1 MLRGIPIPPALLTPL
16 TVAVTKP
23 NESSFCA
30 YLTEL
35 AFRRHLAHIRSS
47 SDEPEER
54 HTTTNGT
61 GKGIA
66 GGSGA
71 TSGADTPPIAPFRF
85 ANHVAI
91 SLRTP
96 SLNYRSYFFFALAVA
111 GAPGAPAYLSDPV
124 PAKSS
129 KQASGA
135 PSAEPAVAYL
145 GVLGHWFVL
154 GQVPELLQWIW
165 RVLHSSRR
173 SGKGRKK
180 NAAMDKPGILE
191 MRAVMPKDE
200 SLSCECPDR
209 SLERFVPT
217 QTDAP
222 ARTSAL
228 VPKLLFK
235 NESAKDL
242 TDLLPL
248 HSTPPTTTLTTE
260 SRSRR
265 GSSANLAAPQ
275 TPPST
280 DASAEINSP
289 VLTALK
295 SELASAQSVLAELQA
310 QLDAHDESV
319 SASQTHLQ
327 STLDDLRRRRKEDDA
342 ERQDLKAKSKTLED
356 QKRQAEGA
364 RREAEKKLKAV
375 ESVRDGLNSK
385 IAAALGE
392 IEDLKSNMEL
402 SKKNITLVKEEGERY
417 IKDTRDAV
425 TSKTAE
431 LGTLE
436 EEITSVET
444 SNSNLSQQVREA
456 EEKLKSA
463 ETAAEDARKIAPE
476 EEMMLMAAAYEAAA
490 SETYLHGQRQ
500 NQADSEW
507 ASQAAAYMAEA
518 GMPMLDQS
526 YTARPA
532 QTATSGYGHLSR
544 PHPNNSSYRSL
555 SDSLKQAPG
564 QRDLSGFENFGPGA
578 VGSGAVGSTR
588 SLASRRPSINTN
600 AQQQAPAPPVEDV
613 GSPISGPMSASFPDS
628 WLPQGL
634 VRSLEGDVTPLDSGL
649 SDAAPEDDDSLFMTL
664 RDAVSEGVLPG
675 QQDISSSDSAE
686 DSPPWRTQDGGE
698 VPARRMTPKMRLSNS
713 ASSTHSN
720 SASTHTLQHMGSLPS
735 RRWFSG
741 APSSSDNLA
750 TFNMFPSVVGR
761 GSSDS
766 LPLPGFESA
775 FAPSA
780 SEKKALKWP
789 LLNKARWAGNGNNS
803 TGGISG
809 LDEITAGLKNDLG
822 DLGGEPVALS
832 HSTSNPATANGLSA
846 EELFN
851 RAPGSEWMA
860 ASAPAS
866 SKGADEHEAAQAH
879 SHAHASERKAS
890 SSFRFFSLRNKGHQS
905 QSQSQSQTQTQ
916 TQTQGH
922 GHGHGLGHGHGANGA
937 GPAAAPGAPGI
948 LGHGER

>member
-1 MLRGIPIPPALLTPL
+1 M
-16 TVAVTKP
+16 
-23 NESSFCA
+23 
-30 YLTEL
+30 
-35 AFRRHLAHIRSS
+35 
-47 SDEPEER
+47 
-54 HTTTNGT
+54 
-61 GKGIA
+61 
-66 GGSGA
+66 
-71 TSGADTPPIAPFRF
+71 
-85 ANHVAI
+85 
-91 SLRTP
+91 
-96 SLNYRSYFFFALAVA
+96 
-111 GAPGAPAYLSDPV
+111 
-124 PAKSS
+124 
-129 KQASGA
+129 
-135 PSAEPAVAYL
+135 
-145 GVLGHWFVL
+145 
-154 GQVPELLQWIW
+154 
-165 RVLHSSRR
+165 
-173 SGKGRKK
+173 
-180 NAAMDKPGILE
+180 
-191 MRAVMPKDE
+191 
-200 SLSCECPDR
+200 
-209 SLERFVPT
+209 
-217 QTDAP
+217 
-222 ARTSAL
+222 
-228 VPKLLFK
+228 PKLLFK

-248 HSTPPTTTLTTE
+248 HSTPSTATLTE

-265 GSSANLAAPQ
+265 GSSANLAAPP
-275 TPPST
+275 TPPTT
-280 DASAEINSP
+280 DANAEINSP
-289 VLTALK
+289 VLAALK

-310 QLDAHDESV
+310 QLDAHAESV
-319 SASQTHLQ
+319 SAAQTHLQ

-342 ERQDLKAKSKTLED
+342 ERQDLKAKSKTVED

-364 RREAEKKLKAV
+364 RREAEKKLKSV
-375 ESVRDGLNSK
+375 ESIRDGLNSK

-392 IEDLKSNMEL
+392 IEELKSNMEL
-402 SKKNITLVKEEGERY
+402 SKKNITIVKEEGERY

-425 TSKTAE
+425 KTKTAE

-532 QTATSGYGHLSR
+532 QSATSGYGHLSR

-564 QRDLSGFENFGPGA
+564 QRDVSGFENFGPGA
-578 VGSGAVGSTR
+578 VGSGAVGTTR
-588 SLASRRPSINTN
+588 SLASRRPSINTST
-600 AQQQAPAPPVEDV
+600 QQAPAPSVEDA

-664 RDAVSEGVLPG
+664 RDAVSEGVQPG
-675 QQDISSSDSAE
+675 QQDNSSSDSAE

-698 VPARRMTPKMRLSNS
+698 VPARRVTPTMRLSNS

-720 SASTHTLQHMGSLPS
+720 STSTPALQHMGSLPS

-741 APSSSDNLA
+741 APSSSDNLSS
-750 TFNMFPSVVGR
+750 FNMFPTVGR

-789 LLNKARWAGNGNNS
+789 LLNKARWSGNGNAN
-803 TGGISG
+803 GISG

-822 DLGGEPVALS
+822 GEPVALS
-832 HSTSNPATANGLSA
+832 HSTSNPSSGLSA

-866 SKGADEHEAAQAH
+866 SKGGGDGEAV
-879 SHAHASERKAS
+879 SASERKAS
-890 SSFRFFSLRNKGHQS
+890 SSFRFFSLRNKHQGQS
-905 QSQSQSQTQTQ
+905 QSQNQSAAQGPSQ
-916 TQTQGH
+916 
-922 GHGHGLGHGHGANGA
+922 NGA
-937 GPAAAPGAPGI
+937 TTP
-948 LGHGER
+948 GHGER

>member
-1 MLRGIPIPPALLTPL
+1 MSLIAAVELFLPA
-16 TVAVTKP
+16 
-23 NESSFCA
+23 
-30 YLTEL
+30 
-35 AFRRHLAHIRSS
+35 
-47 SDEPEER
+47 
-54 HTTTNGT
+54 
-61 GKGIA
+61 
-66 GGSGA
+66 
-71 TSGADTPPIAPFRF
+71 
-85 ANHVAI
+85 
-91 SLRTP
+91 
-96 SLNYRSYFFFALAVA
+96 
-111 GAPGAPAYLSDPV
+111 
-124 PAKSS
+124 
-129 KQASGA
+129 
-135 PSAEPAVAYL
+135 
-145 GVLGHWFVL
+145 
-154 GQVPELLQWIW
+154 
-165 RVLHSSRR
+165 
-173 SGKGRKK
+173 
-180 NAAMDKPGILE
+180 
-191 MRAVMPKDE
+191 
-200 SLSCECPDR
+200 
-209 SLERFVPT
+209 
-217 QTDAP
+217 DAP

-235 NESAKDL
+235 NDSAKDL

-248 HSTPPTTTLTTE
+248 HSTPSTTTLTTE

-265 GSSANLAAPQ
+265 GSSANLAAPP
-275 TPPST
+275 TPPT
-280 DASAEINSP
+280 ADPNAEINSP

-295 SELASAQSVLAELQA
+295 AELASAQSVLAELQA

-319 SASQTHLQ
+319 SAAQTHLQ

-364 RREAEKKLKAV
+364 RREAEKKLKSI
-375 ESVRDGLNSK
+375 ESIRDGLNSK

-392 IEDLKSNMEL
+392 IEELKSNMEQ
-402 SKKNITLVKEEGERY
+402 SKKNITIVKEEGERY

-425 TSKTAE
+425 KSKTAE

-532 QTATSGYGHLSR
+532 QSATSGYGHLSR
-544 PHPNNSSYRSL
+544 PHPNNASYRSL
-555 SDSLKQAPG
+555 SDSLKQPPG
-564 QRDLSGFENFGPGA
+564 QRDVSGFENFGPGT
-578 VGSGAVGSTR
+578 VGSGAVGTTR
-588 SLASRRPSINTN
+588 SLASRRPSINT
-600 AQQQAPAPPVEDV
+600 QQAPASSVEDA
-613 GSPISGPMSASFPDS
+613 GSPINGPMSASFPDS

-664 RDAVSEGVLPG
+664 RDAVSEGVQPG
-675 QQDISSSDSAE
+675 QQDNSSSDSAE
-686 DSPPWRTQDGGE
+686 DSPPWRTQDGNDG
-698 VPARRMTPKMRLSNS
+698 PPRRMTPTMRLSNS

-720 SASTHTLQHMGSLPS
+720 STSTHTLQHMGSLPS

-741 APSSSDNLA
+741 APSSSDNLSS
-750 TFNMFPSVVGR
+750 FNMFPTVGR

-789 LLNKARWAGNGNNS
+789 LLNKARWSGNTSN
-803 TGGISG
+803 GISG

-822 DLGGEPVALS
+822 GEPVGLS
-832 HSTSNPATANGLSA
+832 HSTSNPTTSNGLSA

-866 SKGADEHEAAQAH
+866 SKGADEPEANT
-879 SHAHASERKAS
+879 ERKAS
-890 SSFRFFSLRNKGHQS
+890 SSFRFFSLRNKHQNQNQNSNQSNQS
-905 QSQSQSQTQTQ
+905 QN
-916 TQTQGH
+916 H
-922 GHGHGLGHGHGANGA
+922 NGA
-937 GPAAAPGAPGI
+937 GSGAGAGT
-948 LGHGER
+948 GHAER